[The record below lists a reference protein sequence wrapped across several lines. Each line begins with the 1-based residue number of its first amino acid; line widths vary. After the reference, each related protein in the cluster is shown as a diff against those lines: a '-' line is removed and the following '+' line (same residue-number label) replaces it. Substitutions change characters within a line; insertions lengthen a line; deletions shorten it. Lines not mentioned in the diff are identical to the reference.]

1 MEEMLLNG
9 YELLCT
15 LLPAALLCLY
25 VSCRGRDTGL
35 PAMTGRQL
43 AGLALLGAYMAA
55 VFHVTGAG
63 TIFDALSYGVRA
75 GGGEVNLIPF
85 SQEIDMLGY
94 ALNVAM
100 TAPLG
105 FLLPQLWPELRRPA
119 RTAAAGFAVSLCIEL
134 SQLCN
139 HRSTDVDDLLLNT
152 LGALAGY
159 AAFVLLSRVIKLGNK
174 SPAVGAWAY
183 LGALFAGHFLLF
195 AELLVAGRLYGF

>member
-63 TIFDALSYGVRA
+63 D
-75 GGGEVNLIPF
+75 NL
-85 SQEIDMLGY
+85 
-94 ALNVAM
+94 
-100 TAPLG
+100 
-105 FLLPQLWPELRRPA
+105 
-119 RTAAAGFAVSLCIEL
+119 
-134 SQLCN
+134 
-139 HRSTDVDDLLLNT
+139 
-152 LGALAGY
+152 
-159 AAFVLLSRVIKLGNK
+159 
-174 SPAVGAWAY
+174 
-183 LGALFAGHFLLF
+183 
-195 AELLVAGRLYGF
+195 